1 MKMKGLDKG
10 ITALQ
15 IIKKQHELLLLLLFD
30 DNLIAT
36 GERQKYVK
44 EIKRILD
51 EKGNFIPEML

>member
-15 IIKKQHELLLLLLFD
+15 IIKKQHELLLLFD
-30 DNLIAT
+30 DILIAT

>member
-15 IIKKQHELLLLLLFD
+15 IIKKQHELLLLFD
-30 DNLIAT
+30 DILIAT

-51 EKGNFIPEML
+51 EKGN

>member
-15 IIKKQHELLLLLLFD
+15 IIKKQHELLLLLFD
-30 DNLIAT
+30 DILIAT

-44 EIKRILD
+44 EIKRIMD

>member
-15 IIKKQHELLLLLLFD
+15 IIKKQHELLLLLFGD
-30 DNLIAT
+30 ILIAT

-44 EIKRILD
+44 EIKRIMD

>member
-15 IIKKQHELLLLLLFD
+15 IIKKQHELLLLFD
-30 DNLIAT
+30 DILIAT

-44 EIKRILD
+44 EIK
-51 EKGNFIPEML
+51 GY

>member
-15 IIKKQHELLLLLLFD
+15 IIKKQHELLLLFD
-30 DNLIAT
+30 DILIAT

-44 EIKRILD
+44 EIKRILE

>member
-15 IIKKQHELLLLLLFD
+15 IIKKQHELLLLLFD
-30 DNLIAT
+30 DILIAT

>member
-1 MKMKGLDKG
+1 MKMQGRDKG

-15 IIKKQHELLLLLLFD
+15 IIKKQHELLLLFD
-30 DNLIAT
+30 DILIAT